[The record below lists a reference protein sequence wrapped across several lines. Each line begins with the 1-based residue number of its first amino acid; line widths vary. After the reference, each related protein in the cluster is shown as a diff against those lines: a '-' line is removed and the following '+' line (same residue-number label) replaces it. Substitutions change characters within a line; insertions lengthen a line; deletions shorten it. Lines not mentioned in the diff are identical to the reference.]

1 MYTVDIYIHALLVH
15 ERITMPTQ
23 TALRVRGDKA
33 ASLQLAEKVSMLQL
47 NNMHNSLLHKAW
59 PRKRGLGYDR
69 GYKTLRKELTQQQ
82 Q

>member
-47 NNMHNSLLHKAW
+47 NSMHNSLLHKA
-59 PRKRGLGYDR
+59 
-69 GYKTLRKELTQQQ
+69 
-82 Q
+82 

>member
-1 MYTVDIYIHALLVH
+1 MRLHALLVN

-47 NNMHNSLLHKAW
+47 NSMLLA
-59 PRKRGLGYDR
+59 
-69 GYKTLRKELTQQQ
+69 Q
-82 Q
+82 